1 MKTNWKTTVGGVMT
15 SAGASLMG
23 AAQFDWMTP
32 REKHTALLIGFVC
45 TVVGPIILGLNSRDK
60 NLSDQDVGLRPE
72 PTADKPSVTVVTKTD
87 EDKPDTTSIE
97 VKP

>member
-32 REKHTALLIGFVC
+32 NERHNAMLLGFIC
-45 TVVGPIILGLNSRDK
+45 TVVGPIVLGMNARDK
-60 NLSDQDVGLRPE
+60 KLSDQDVGVRPE
-72 PTADKPSVTVVTKTD
+72 PLQKPPS
-87 EDKPDTTSIE
+87 ELP
-97 VKP
+97 